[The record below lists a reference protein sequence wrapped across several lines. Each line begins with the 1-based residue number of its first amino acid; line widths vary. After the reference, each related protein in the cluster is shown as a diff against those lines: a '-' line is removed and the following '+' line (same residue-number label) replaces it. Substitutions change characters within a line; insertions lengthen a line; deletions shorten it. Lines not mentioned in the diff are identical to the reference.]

1 MKLWK
6 KKATLDQ
13 FVESFTTGEDR
24 VLDLRL
30 ASFDILGSIAH
41 SQMLARIGLLT
52 EEEQQK
58 LQKVLLRLYRQAEK
72 GELIIEEGIEDIH
85 SQVEHLLTQELGDIG
100 KKIHAGRSRN
110 DQVLLDLRLFFR
122 AEIKTI
128 VEETKALFD
137 LLQGLSEKHK
147 AELMPGYTHM
157 QLAMVSSFGLWFG
170 AYAESL
176 VDDLRM
182 MESVYRIINQNPLGS
197 AAGYGNSF
205 PLDRTMTT
213 QLLGFDDLSYNVVHA
228 QMGRGKTELQ
238 LAFALASIA
247 QTLGKF
253 SMDIVLYL
261 NQNFDFI
268 RFPDEITTG
277 SSIMPHKK
285 NPDLFELV
293 RARCN
298 YIQSVPAQI
307 SSTLINLPMGY
318 HRDFQLLKEMIFPA
332 IDHLKS
338 CLGIL
343 QYALEK
349 VEVRQ
354 ELLKE
359 DKYKYL
365 FSVEEVNKEVLK
377 GLPFR
382 DAYHQLSAAIESGA
396 FDPERKIT
404 HMHEGSIGNLCTEE
418 IQAKMGKVM
427 EAFGFE
433 KVEEAIIQLIREK
446 KE

>member
-6 KKATLDQ
+6 QKATLNQ
-13 FVESFTTGEDR
+13 WVEQFTTGQDR
-24 VLDLRL
+24 VLDLKL
-30 ASFDILGSIAH
+30 ATYDILGSIAH
-41 SQMLARIGLLT
+41 SKMLAKVGLMS
-52 EEEQQK
+52 EEEQKQ
-58 LQKVLLRLYRQAEK
+58 LHEALIRLYEKAEK
-72 GELIIEEGIEDIH
+72 GELVIEEGIEDIH
-85 SQVEHLLTQELGDIG
+85 SQVEFLLTEELGDIG
-100 KKIHAGRSRN
+100 KKIHSGRSRN

-122 AEIKTI
+122 AEIKEV

-137 LLQGLSEKHK
+137 LLQQLSERYKDD
-147 AELMPGYTHM
+147 LMPGYTHM

-176 VDDLRM
+176 VEDLRM
-182 MESVYRIINQNPLGS
+182 MESVYRTINQNPLGS

-205 PLDRTMTT
+205 PLGRTMTT
-213 QLLGFDDLSYNVVHA
+213 ELLGFDTLSYNVVHA

-238 LAFALASIA
+238 LSFALASIA

-253 SMDIVLYL
+253 SMDVVLYL

-298 YIQSVPAQI
+298 HIQSVPAQI
-307 SSTLINLPMGY
+307 SATMINLPMGY
-318 HRDFQLLKEMIFPA
+318 HRDFQLLKEIIFPA
-332 IDHLKS
+332 IEQLKD

-349 VEVRQ
+349 VEIKK
-354 ELLKE
+354 ELLKA

-382 DAYHQLSAAIESGA
+382 DAYHKLSASIEAGT
-396 FDPERKIT
+396 FDPERSIDHT
-404 HMHEGSIGNLCTEE
+404 HEGSIGNLCTEE
-418 IQAKMGKVM
+418 IKGKMEEVIAQFNFGKT
-427 EAFGFE
+427 EE
-433 KVEEAIIQLIREK
+433 KVKKLTAITP
-446 KE
+446 

>member
-13 FVESFTTGEDR
+13 FVESFTTGQDR
-24 VLDLRL
+24 VLDLKL
-30 ASFDILGSIAH
+30 ATFDILGSIAH
-41 SQMLARIGLLT
+41 SKMLAKVGLIS
-52 EEEQQK
+52 EEEQQQ
-58 LQKVLLRLYRQAEK
+58 LHQALIRLYEKAEK
-72 GELIIEEGIEDIH
+72 GELVIEEGIEDIH
-85 SQVEHLLTQELGDIG
+85 SQVEYLLTQELGDVG
-100 KKIHAGRSRN
+100 KKIHSGRSRN

-122 AEIKTI
+122 AEIKEI

-137 LLQGLSEKHK
+137 LLQELSEKYK
-147 AELMPGYTHM
+147 EDLMPGYTHM

-205 PLDRTMTT
+205 PLDRSLTT
-213 QLLGFDDLSYNVVHA
+213 RLLGFDELSYNVVHA

-238 LAFALASIA
+238 LSFALASIA

-268 RFPDEITTG
+268 KFPDEITTG

-298 YIQSVPAQI
+298 HIQSVPAQI
-307 SSTLINLPMGY
+307 SSTMINLPMGY
-318 HRDFQLLKEMIFPA
+318 HRDFQLLKEIIFPA
-332 IDHLKS
+332 IEQLKD

-349 VEVRQ
+349 VEIRKA
-354 ELLKE
+354 LLKA
-359 DKYKYL
+359 DKYKFL

-382 DAYHQLSAAIESGA
+382 DAYHKLSAAIEAGA
-396 FDPERKIT
+396 FDPERQIQHT
-404 HMHEGSIGNLCTEE
+404 HEGSIGNLCTSD
-418 IQAKMGKVM
+418 
-427 EAFGFE
+427 
-433 KVEEAIIQLIREK
+433 IREK
-446 KE
+446 MEQVLSGFDFDAVEAKTAHLLFE